1 MDPMKSAAS
10 AVTILIP
17 GPLHASAGGVPRLDV
32 EARSLRALLDE
43 VERRWPDLHRSICDE
58 TGKLRRHINLFVNSH
73 HMRDRDGL
81 DTPLSPGDVIS
92 ILPAVSG
99 G

>member
-1 MDPMKSAAS
+1 MDPMKSAA
-10 AVTILIP
+10 AVTVLIP
-17 GPLHASAGGVPRLDV
+17 GPLHASAGGASRISV
-32 EARSLRALLDE
+32 EAGSLRAVLDE
-43 VERRWPDLHRSICDE
+43 LERRHPELHRSICDE
-58 TGKLRRHINLFVNSH
+58 TGAVRRHINLFVNNH

-81 DTPLSPGDVIS
+81 DTPLSTGDVVS

>member
-1 MDPMKSAAS
+1 MSTTRA
-10 AVTILIP
+10 AVTVL
-17 GPLHASAGGVPRLDV
+17 VPAVLRHYCRGAERLALAAENV
-32 EARSLRALLDE
+32 RAALEEL
-43 VERRWPDLHRSICDE
+43 ERREPALYVCVCDE
-58 TGKLRRHINLFVNSH
+58 TGAVRRHVNLFVNNH

-81 DTPLSPGDVIS
+81 DTPLSPGDVVS